1 MADQINP
8 NLSDHQKRVLFE
20 AETEAPFSGE
30 WLDNKSAGQYTCA
43 NCGNKL
49 FDSSAKFDS
58 GCGWPSFY
66 QPYDP
71 KALGLSEDLSHG
83 MQRVEVK
90 CGRCGAHQG
99 HVFNDAPDQPT
110 GLRFCINSAGI
121 DFVKKGRAG

>member
-1 MADQINP
+1 MPDPNCRDDEAQIIQDQRYQKNPWSKNPFQLMRASAEVHGFEMGVDAVDRLSFAIHP
-8 NLSDHQKRVLFE
+8 NLPLRIPGVSPIERTDIRTLHAR
-20 AETEAPFSGE
+20 
-30 WLDNKSAGQYTCA
+30 
-43 NCGNKL
+43 
-49 FDSSAKFDS
+49 
-58 GCGWPSFY
+58 
-66 QPYDP
+66 
-71 KALGLSEDLSHG
+71 